1 MADCN
6 ITLPLATL
14 EDATIN
20 LVPKIQE
27 LSAAA
32 LATDSVYMRAKDTFK
47 ELLDGKKINES
58 EYAKAASEFITQ
70 LSVTTTQSIIQ
81 AALQYA
87 IKEKELGYDL
97 AQSKASTELVQA
109 QREKVKA
116 DICLAE
122 KESDLKCAQITATIA
137 GSIRDNGTVTAVD
150 PTNACIPTAL
160 ADEGTKYEQ
169 ALFIQSQKYG
179 NLADAY
185 RKSGVVQI
193 TTDSDGIL
201 KGTSGNDMG
210 YTDAQE
216 EFARRQILSFED
228 SKRNHAANA
237 ISQMI
242 GQLLSAEVVPAAEY
256 VTQWNDAIGYLNTN
270 TPGA

>member
-14 EDATIN
+14 EDATIE
-20 LVPKIQE
+20 LVPKIRE
-27 LSAAA
+27 LSEAA
-32 LATDSVYMRAKDTFK
+32 LSTDSVYMRAKDTFK
-47 ELLDGKKINES
+47 ELLDSKKINETL
-58 EYAKAASEFITQ
+58 YAAHAAEFITQ

-87 IKEKELGYDL
+87 IKEKEMAYEL
-97 AQSKASTELVQA
+97 AQVKANTELVQA
-109 QREKVKA
+109 QREKVKSE
-116 DICLAE
+116 ICLTD
-122 KESDLKCAQITATIA
+122 KENDLKCATITATIA
-137 GSIRDNGTVTAVD
+137 GSIRDNGAVTAYD
-150 PTNACIPTAL
+150 PANDCIPTAL

-169 ALFIQSQKYG
+169 ALFIQSQKYA

-193 TTDSDGIL
+193 TTDLDGVD
-201 KGTSGNDMG
+201 KGTSGTNDG

-216 EFARRQILSFED
+216 EFARRQIKSFED

-237 ISQMI
+237 MAQMI
-242 GQLLSAEVVPAAEY
+242 GQLLSAEIAPDPSY
-256 VTQWNDAIGYLNTN
+256 VAQWNTAIDYLNTN
-270 TPGA
+270 TP